1 MRLTKIN
8 LFSFIFW
15 GIILILTVTR
25 KISWWIFI
33 LFGLYSIEIK
43 IEL

>member
-8 LFSFIFW
+8 LFGFIFW
-15 GIILILTVTR
+15 GTLLILAITGE
-25 KISWWIFI
+25 ISWWIFI